1 MKSTAL
7 GHLPGMGPELAQY
20 WEVIVRNVRMRFGS
34 PGICAVL
41 LAVPAAA
48 QHEGHGPTQPIEP
61 TAQESPW
68 SWSLSGVARLVYN
81 HQGGPAGDEV
91 IESTNWNMITV
102 DRRMGPGTLSLMMM
116 NSLEPETLPEE
127 GSPQLFQT
135 GETFEGVPLVNR
147 QHPHDFFMNLSA
159 TFRLKMDG
167 GAMWVVVAPVG
178 EPALGPT
185 VFMHRPSSGE
195 NPAAPLGHH
204 WQDATH
210 ITYNVLTV
218 GGKWR
223 AVTLEGSVF
232 HGEEP
237 DEDRWDI
244 DGGEIDSGSGRIRL
258 ELPRDWSA
266 HASYGFLNEPEALE
280 EGDVNRTTVSLEY
293 GSKGNRSLAAMF
305 LWGRNDED
313 SHGASDALLAEA
325 SWQGR
330 LRDRFFSRIEYVEKD
345 EFGLGDVTAFTG
357 GYLRDV
363 LLWKGLNLGAGTDVT
378 FYHYDEDLE
387 PTYGST
393 PISTHLFLRLR
404 WNLPSGTHQEMESEM
419 NGMHH

>member
-1 MKSTAL
+1 MKVGCAGL
-7 GHLPGMGPELAQY
+7 LVVLA
-20 WEVIVRNVRMRFGS
+20 S
-34 PGICAVL
+34 A
-41 LAVPAAA
+41 PAAA
-48 QHEGHGPTQPIEP
+48 QHEGHGSTHTETQSGND
-61 TAQESPW
+61 ESYW

-91 IESTNWNMITV
+91 VESTNWNMITV
-102 DRRMGPGTLSLMMM
+102 DRRAGMGTLTLMMM
-116 NSLEPETLPEE
+116 NSLEPETLPDE

-135 GETFEGVPLVNR
+135 GETFEGEPLVNR

-159 TFRLKMDG
+159 TYRMKTAK
-167 GAMWVVVAPVG
+167 GAMWVAAAPVG

-210 ITYNVLTV
+210 ITYNVFTLGGQWRPVTV
-218 GGKWR
+218 E
-223 AVTLEGSVF
+223 LSVF

-244 DGGEIDSGSGRIRL
+244 DGGEIDSGSGRIRFQL
-258 ELPRDWSA
+258 RRNWSA
-266 HASYGFLNEPEALE
+266 HASIGFLNDPEALE
-280 EGDVNRTTVSLEY
+280 EGDVIRTTASLEY
-293 GSKGNRSLAAMF
+293 GAKGNRPLAAMF

-313 SHGASDALLAEA
+313 HGVSDALLAEA
-325 SWQGR
+325 AWNGR
-330 LRDRFFSRIEYVEKD
+330 PRDHLFSRIEYVEKD
-345 EFGLGDVTAFTG
+345 GFGLGDVMAFTG

-363 LLWKGLNLGAGTDVT
+363 WLWEGLALGAGADVT
-378 FYHYDEDLE
+378 FYHYDDDLS
-387 PTYGST
+387 PTYGSS
-393 PISTHLFLRLR
+393 PISTHLYLRLG
-404 WNLPSGTHQEMESEM
+404 WNLPSGTHHEMEPEM